1 MARDG
6 LGTTAALLEN
16 GNSFNVKDYQYVLDN
31 GKVGM
36 DFIPVDEPK
45 TICTV
50 MDHTELGPKK

>member
-6 LGTTAALLEN
+6 FGTTAELLEN

-31 GKVGM
+31 GKAGM
-36 DFIPVDEPK
+36 HFIPVDELK

-50 MDHTELGPKK
+50 MDHTELEPKK